1 MNLEGDKRLNL
12 QLRLDFSSAPTG
24 EARQAGRED
33 IESPSAVSEPERPAN
48 TRRIME
54 DVCERANLKEALRQ
68 VRSNKGSAGVD
79 GMTVDQ
85 LGDYLKQ
92 HWPAIREQL
101 LNGTYEPK
109 PVRRVEIPKPD
120 GGGVRKLGIP
130 TVLDRFIQQAVM
142 QVLQRQWNPTFSHHS
157 YGFRPRRSAHQA
169 VAQAQQY
176 IAQGYG
182 WVIDLDLEKFFDRV
196 NHDKLMGQIA
206 KRVEDKRLLKL
217 IRAFLNAGVMEN
229 GLVSPS
235 VEGTPQGGPLSPLL
249 SNLVLDELD
258 QELERRGHRFVRY
271 ADDCNIY
278 VRSERAGQRVMES
291 ITRFIT
297 QKLKL
302 KVNEAKSAVARPQE
316 RKFLG
321 FSFTAGPDIKR
332 TIAPKS
338 LERFKQQNPGH
349 HAQGQGRQHE
359 DDNGRVGS
367 VYAGLARLFRLLRNA
382 RGARRS
388 HALGPAAIAGR
399 SVASVENTTSPSCG
413 TDRTASLWAVVQY
426 GRQRPWP
433 MVHRPEQS
441 PLRRAFQCLLQIARS
456 PLLDR
461 SALAQPLEPP
471 RYGPVCQVVWEGRSR
486 EAPPYPD
493 PWPCAPRPIQDVSYH
508 GEYWGHSGLVANISP
523 PTRSARFGKSPVF
536 GCRIPAVVRIMLRR
550 LY

>member
-1 MNLEGDKRLNL
+1 MSLKDDKQQNI
-12 QLRLDFSSAPTG
+12 QMVLDFSSALTG
-24 EARQAGRED
+24 AARGVAGEETESLLATSGS
-33 IESPSAVSEPERPAN
+33 ESPAR
-48 TRRIME
+48 TDRLME
-54 DVCERANLKEALRQ
+54 EVCERENLKAALRQ
-68 VRSNKGSAGVD
+68 VQGNKGSAGVD
-79 GMTVDQ
+79 GVTVNQ
-85 LGDYLKQ
+85 LPDCLKQ

-120 GGGVRKLGIP
+120 GGVRKLGIP
-130 TVLDRFIQQAVM
+130 TVLDRLIQQAVM
-142 QVLQRQWNPTFSHHS
+142 QVLQRQWNPTFSQYS
-157 YGFRPRRSAHQA
+157 YGFRPRRSAHHA

-176 IAQGYG
+176 IAQGYR

-258 QELERRGHRFVRY
+258 CELEHRGHRFVRY

-291 ITRFIT
+291 ISRFIT

-338 LERFKQQNPGH
+338 LERFKQRIRDITRRAKGVSIKTTMEELATYMRGWRGYFGFCETPEVLI
-349 HAQGQGRQHE
+349 ALTRWVRLRLRAALWRQWKTPRRRRAALIA
-359 DDNGRVGS
+359 NGVSGE
-367 VYAGLARLFRLLRNA
+367 LRNTA
-382 RGARRS
+382 GSGRG
-388 HALGPAAIAGR
+388 
-399 SVASVENTTSPSCG
+399 
-413 TDRTASLWAVVQY
+413 
-426 GRQRPWP
+426 PWN
-433 MVHRPEQS
+433 
-441 PLRRAFQCLLQIARS
+441 IARS
-456 PLLDR
+456 K
-461 SALAQPLEPP
+461 ALSVGLSNAHFKPHGLP
-471 RYGPVCQVVWEGRSR
+471 SLI
-486 EAPPYPD
+486 EA
-493 PWPCAPRPIQDVSYH
+493 R
-508 GEYWGHSGLVANISP
+508 
-523 PTRSARFGKSPVF
+523 
-536 GCRIPAVVRIMLRR
+536 
-550 LY
+550 

>member
-1 MNLEGDKRLNL
+1 MNLGSDKRLNL

-33 IESPSAVSEPERPAN
+33 IESLSVVSEPERPAN
-48 TRRIME
+48 TNRIME
-54 DVCERANLKEALRQ
+54 EVCERANLKEALRQ
-68 VRSNKGSAGVD
+68 VRGNKGSAGVD
-79 GMTVDQ
+79 RMTVDQ

-101 LNGTYEPK
+101 LNGTYEPQ

-120 GGGVRKLGIP
+120 GGVRKLGIP

-142 QVLQRQWNPTFSHHS
+142 QVLQKRWNPTFSHYS

-169 VAQAQQY
+169 VVQAQHY

-182 WVIDLDLEKFFDRV
+182 WVIDLDLEKFFDQV

-229 GLVSPS
+229 GLISPS

-249 SNLVLDELD
+249 SNIVLDELD

-321 FSFTAGPDIKR
+321 FSFTTGPDIRR

-338 LERFKQQNPGH
+338 LERFKQRIRAITRSHSIAGRGSTVVKGH
-349 HAQGQGRQHE
+349 SRSQTPNCLRRDLCGRSARVRSRHAQGARYRQ
-359 DDNGRVGS
+359 
-367 VYAGLARLFRLLRNA
+367 
-382 RGARRS
+382 
-388 HALGPAAIAGR
+388 
-399 SVASVENTTSPSCG
+399 
-413 TDRTASLWAVVQY
+413 
-426 GRQRPWP
+426 
-433 MVHRPEQS
+433 PEHGH
-441 PLRRAFQCLLQIARS
+441 PRA
-456 PLLDR
+456 
-461 SALAQPLEPP
+461 P
-471 RYGPVCQVVWEGRSR
+471 RYGVGCGLGRVDDDVAGESAVEIGLDAEVEVLLGTLDGGAEVGGR
-486 EAPPYPD
+486 
-493 PWPCAPRPIQDVSYH
+493 RPLKYVI
-508 GEYWGHSGLVANISP
+508 
-523 PTRSARFGKSPVF
+523 T
-536 GCRIPAVVRIMLRR
+536 M
-550 LY
+550 